1 MFRNVVAALNE
12 ALDITL
18 HLKPLTDHFEVLEAT
33 DFTDIRPLFP
43 PLMHAVCLVYSHSDY
58 YNSAARIIV
67 LMTETCN
74 LLIDMARTFLQ
85 PSSIFQIEVEEAL
98 DKVKV
103 SIRNLKE
110 FKTTFQEYKSRLPTY
125 FTEDKTP
132 KYWEFQ
138 EHLVF
143 KRYDDFLNRLEIV
156 KEFFL
161 TAQQFL
167 KLEKVEIGGVRGKAL
182 TTSVGKVRRGR

>member
-1 MFRNVVAALNE
+1 M
-12 ALDITL
+12 
-18 HLKPLTDHFEVLEAT
+18 
-33 DFTDIRPLFP
+33 
-43 PLMHAVCLVYSHSDY
+43 
-58 YNSAARIIV
+58 
-67 LMTETCN
+67 
-74 LLIDMARTFLQ
+74 
-85 PSSIFQIEVEEAL
+85 
-98 DKVKV
+98 

-125 FTEDKTP
+125 FTEGKTP

-143 KRYDDFLNRLEIV
+143 CRFDVFLERLDV
-156 KEFFL
+156 LKEFFL

-182 TTSVGKVRRGR
+182 TTSVGKVGLSDQFTASRCGKILMNFIVCLL